1 MFLLVAS
8 YYFYMNWK
16 PVYALL
22 ILTSTVITFA
32 CSKFI
37 GIQENS
43 EVRGRKKK
51 WILAAS
57 LIINFGI
64 LFVFKY
70 FNFVNESVFAVL
82 DSMGLRWQLPNLD
95 VLLPVGISFYTFQAV
110 GYTIDVYRGDLK
122 AENDFFTYAL
132 FVSFFPQLVAGPIER
147 AKNLLP
153 QFHEHHTFS
162 YDATVSGLKLMLWGY
177 FMKLCVADRIGNYV
191 DAVYNNLPHHSG
203 VSVLLATIFFAF
215 QIYCDFG
222 GYSLIAIGAAKVM
235 GFRLME
241 NFRRPYFSLSPKEF
255 WKRWHI
261 SLSSWFMDYV
271 YIPLGGNRVKYWRHL
286 TNLMITFLVSGLW
299 HGANWTFVLWGATH
313 GLFLVI
319 ENVLT
324 RLFGKH
330 EYNSLW
336 IRLPKMLLCFALVCF
351 AWIFFRANTASDAF
365 MAIGKIFT
373 EGGPLFVNDAMTV
386 IVLGSLS
393 LLVLVI
399 KDLLDE
405 IKSPILFVN
414 SKKPI
419 VSLVSSVLLLY
430 YILLFGVFDGGQFI
444 YFQF

>member
-1 MFLLVAS
+1 
-8 YYFYMNWK
+8 
-16 PVYALL
+16 
-22 ILTSTVITFA
+22 
-32 CSKFI
+32 
-37 GIQENS
+37 
-43 EVRGRKKK
+43 
-51 WILAAS
+51 
-57 LIINFGI
+57 
-64 LFVFKY
+64 
-70 FNFVNESVFAVL
+70 
-82 DSMGLRWQLPNLD
+82 
-95 VLLPVGISFYTFQAV
+95 
-110 GYTIDVYRGDLK
+110 
-122 AENDFFTYAL
+122 
-132 FVSFFPQLVAGPIER
+132 
-147 AKNLLP
+147 
-153 QFHEHHTFS
+153 
-162 YDATVSGLKLMLWGY
+162 
-177 FMKLCVADRIGNYV
+177 
-191 DAVYNNLPHHSG
+191 
-203 VSVLLATIFFAF
+203 
-215 QIYCDFG
+215 
-222 GYSLIAIGAAKVM
+222 
-235 GFRLME
+235 
-241 NFRRPYFSLSPKEF
+241 
-255 WKRWHI
+255 
-261 SLSSWFMDYV
+261 MDYV